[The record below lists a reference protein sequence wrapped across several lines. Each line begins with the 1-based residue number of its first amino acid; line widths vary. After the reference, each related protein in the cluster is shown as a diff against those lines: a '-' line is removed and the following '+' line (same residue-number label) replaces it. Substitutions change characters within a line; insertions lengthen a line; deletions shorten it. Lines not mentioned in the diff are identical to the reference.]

1 MIQEP
6 TSRALA
12 SSRGDDSEPTEP
24 RIPTQRRQVCPTPGV
39 LQIRRNGAGT
49 FSIDEQGTVTVALCD
64 KGIVTLG
71 PEEAFDLLD
80 FLFEHR
86 DLLTER
92 SAERAEL

>member
-6 TSRALA
+6 TSRPLA

-24 RIPTQRRQVCPTPGV
+24 RIPAQRIQACPTSGV
-39 LQIRRNGAGT
+39 LQVRHNGAGAI
-49 FSIDEQGTVTVALCD
+49 SIDEQGTVTVAVSGQGML
-64 KGIVTLG
+64 TLG

-86 DLLTER
+86 SLLAER
-92 SAERAEL
+92 SAQQARL